1 MTLRSYLLLMT
12 IATIIFWLALGLI
25 MVNTDPGTAGQSG
38 IILFYVILTF
48 ALTGTGAILGFLIRF
63 MALKQELVAHSVVVA
78 FRQALLGAMLVIG
91 VLFLFS
97 QQLFSWLNLGLLLL
111 TLSALEF
118 FLLSYSAE

>member
-25 MVNTDPGTAGQSG
+25 VVSTDPAMTEQSG
-38 IILFYVILTF
+38 IILFYAILTC
-48 ALTGTGAILGFLIRF
+48 AVTGTGAILGFIIRF
-63 MALKQELVAHSVVVA
+63 FALKQDLVGHLVLIA
-78 FRQALLGAMLVIG
+78 FRQALLGAILVIG

-97 QQLFSWLNLGLLLL
+97 QHLFSWLNLSLLLL

-118 FLLSYSAE
+118 FLLSRE